1 MDHTRQPFSTMDPIG
16 DCPLAREA
24 AAVLQQN
31 PEATDTE
38 IADAVN
44 QWWQRLP
51 ASEERIVTTT
61 QVGHIRR
68 MLQIPPTWRRP
79 FQKRLFTP

>member
-1 MDHTRQPFSTMDPIG
+1 MDRTKQPFPTSDPIG

-24 AAVLQQN
+24 SAVLEQN

-38 IADAVN
+38 VADAVN
-44 QWWQRLP
+44 QWWQRQRQP
-51 ASEERIVTTT
+51 GREVTAS

-68 MLQIPPTWRRP
+68 LLQIPPTWRRP

>member
-1 MDHTRQPFSTMDPIG
+1 MDRTTQPFPTSDPIG
-16 DCPLAREA
+16 DCPVAREA
-24 AAVLQQN
+24 AAVLEQN

-38 IADAVN
+38 VADAVN
-44 QWWQRLP
+44 QWWQRQRQP
-51 ASEERIVTTT
+51 GREVTAS

-68 MLQIPPTWRRP
+68 LLQIPPTWRRP